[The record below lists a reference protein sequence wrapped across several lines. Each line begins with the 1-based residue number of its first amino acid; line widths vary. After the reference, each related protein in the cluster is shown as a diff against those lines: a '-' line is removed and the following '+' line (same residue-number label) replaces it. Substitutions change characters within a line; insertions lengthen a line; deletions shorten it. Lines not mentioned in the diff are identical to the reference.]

1 MGERTG
7 TWDSEFRG
15 PLKSRLMWK
24 RPSRL
29 LFVCILSLFLTRRHR
44 GAPRKHVACAWL
56 QTITKHDI
64 VAPAGAAEVTKHVR
78 GEQAA
83 WAAIGDEAAALGRRS
98 ALPPAPPTAAAA
110 TTCGDW
116 LGSQHRTR
124 LISAG
129 ISSSTRTVDGGECT
143 SESGVVPSG
152 IGPRFAE
159 RTERFCGGMRYL
171 WRIRS
176 HVQAVPHCP
185 YARQRTTT
193 VPSAMYCPPP
203 SFRAGGGQ
211 CIAGGTAV
219 ITLAG
224 IRTVALPGH
233 VTVCAASTACPRKS
247 VRRSA
252 NRGLMPEGTTP
263 LALVLSPLA
272 VPFALPFYH
281 RGDVAYHPPTLC
293 TTRGSTFSRGKKW
306 YHRRFTLSST
316 VWSYK

>member
-185 YARQRTTT
+185 YARQRYHHRA
-193 VPSAMYCPPP
+193 VRYVLPPP
-203 SFRAGGGQ
+203 QLSSWRRPVHSRRHGGDNVGRHTDS
-211 CIAGGTAV
+211 GTAW
-219 ITLAG
+219 TCD
-224 IRTVALPGH
+224 RMRRKYRMPPQKRSALCKSRPYARGH
-233 VTVCAASTACPRKS
+233 HTAC
-247 VRRSA
+247 
-252 NRGLMPEGTTP
+252 TCT
-263 LALVLSPLA
+263 LSPRC
-272 VPFALPFYH
+272 ALCS
-281 RGDVAYHPPTLC
+281 AL
-293 TTRGSTFSRGKKW
+293 
-306 YHRRFTLSST
+306 LSPG
-316 VWSYK
+316 